1 MGLGQWLVRG
11 VGVVVGPQVRSRPWE
26 RCLAPRIRRLRKP
39 LTVNSALTYND
50 NRQRLTFLG
59 VPVSDNDLMH
69 KPLYQSSRLR
79 KGRASIPGQAYLITS
94 TTHERNPLFQD
105 PLKARILC
113 QSFLKM
119 DALALSRTLCFVVMP
134 DHFHWMMVL
143 GEGRSLSQV
152 VKMYKNRTARM
163 LGGRI
168 WQTGFHDRAIRREE
182 DLLPVARYVVANP
195 VRAGIVKS
203 VREYSYWDAIWL

>member
-1 MGLGQWLVRG
+1 
-11 VGVVVGPQVRSRPWE
+11 
-26 RCLAPRIRRLRKP
+26 
-39 LTVNSALTYND
+39 
-50 NRQRLTFLG
+50 
-59 VPVSDNDLMH
+59 
-69 KPLYQSSRLR
+69 
-79 KGRASIPGQAYLITS
+79 
-94 TTHERNPLFQD
+94 
-105 PLKARILC
+105 
-113 QSFLKM
+113 M